1 MAKSDEVWH
10 SEFDDLMDKDD
21 ASLTDEECERIRWL
35 IELVE
40 DGYYDPFRID
50 QADVAEL
57 MKLNGIVSEED
68 AYIHNFTD
76 EDEKRLADRL
86 EENWDNLNN
95 HSKVVYHVI
104 KNTSSLPRW
113 RRPYHPTQEFLEGLK
128 EFLKMDPR
136 LRKIWYL
143 DLCIQQTQ
151 D

>member
-1 MAKSDEVWH
+1 MGKSDEVWH

-68 AYIHNFTD
+68 AYMHNFTE

-86 EENWDNLNN
+86 ENDWDNLDDYG
-95 HSKVVYHVI
+95 KVIYHVI
-104 KNTSSLPRW
+104 NQTSSLPRW
-113 RRPYHPTQEFLEGLK
+113 RRPSPPTQEYIRSFEG
-128 EFLKMDPR
+128 
-136 LRKIWYL
+136 ISS
-143 DLCIQQTQ
+143 
-151 D
+151 